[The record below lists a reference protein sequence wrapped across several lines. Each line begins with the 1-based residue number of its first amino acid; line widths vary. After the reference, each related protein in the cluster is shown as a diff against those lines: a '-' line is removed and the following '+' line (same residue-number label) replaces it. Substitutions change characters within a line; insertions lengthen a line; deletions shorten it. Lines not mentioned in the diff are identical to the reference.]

1 MVATHI
7 VRRAAQLV
15 YLAVTASE
23 VLFYRSVFIAIE
35 ALALW
40 AISTSLLISVLLI
53 SRSTRS
59 ILNVV
64 IIQQSV
70 CFGARRIGWV
80 QVE

>member
-15 YLAVTASE
+15 YLAIAAGE
-23 VLFYRSVFIAIE
+23 VLFYRSVFISIE